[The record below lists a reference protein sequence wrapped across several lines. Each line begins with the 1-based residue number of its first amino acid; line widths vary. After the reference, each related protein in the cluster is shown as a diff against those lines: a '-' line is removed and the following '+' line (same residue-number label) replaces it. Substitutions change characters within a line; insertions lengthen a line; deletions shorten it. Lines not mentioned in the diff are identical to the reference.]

1 MSVKIPKLLI
11 ALAVLSM
18 PAAGDAQTFT
28 KLKGD
33 YLGQKPPGGSAVL
46 FAPDVVSV
54 NGRYEYGVAFSP
66 EGDELFFSA
75 EYPGEGEN
83 DGPQGLLVTRRV
95 DGQWTAPVVADLRGE
110 GSWEQEAFY
119 TVDGGR
125 LFFATNISDRETK
138 LWLAERTKKGWSE
151 ARQLDSPANTTAN
164 RVFYATFT
172 RDGTMYYTNVDERK
186 VYRAKLVD
194 GGYPAVE
201 VVDVPGG
208 HAFVAPDESFLLLD
222 SGGDIQIAYRLDG
235 GGWTKPVKLDGGI
248 SSEFYESCPSLSPDG
263 KYLFFSRYNEP
274 GELSNIYWAR
284 GDIIE
289 SNRPASTD

>member
-1 MSVKIPKLLI
+1 
-11 ALAVLSM
+11 
-18 PAAGDAQTFT
+18 
-28 KLKGD
+28 
-33 YLGQKPPGGSAVL
+33 
-46 FAPDVVSV
+46 
-54 NGRYEYGVAFSP
+54 
-66 EGDELFFSA
+66 
-75 EYPGEGEN
+75 
-83 DGPQGLLVTRRV
+83 V